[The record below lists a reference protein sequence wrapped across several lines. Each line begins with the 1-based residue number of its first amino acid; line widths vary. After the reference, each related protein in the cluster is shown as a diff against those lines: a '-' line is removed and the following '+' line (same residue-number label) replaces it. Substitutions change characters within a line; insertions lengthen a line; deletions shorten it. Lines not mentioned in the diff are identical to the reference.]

1 MSDLYSAI
9 DIGTNSVRHAIGEER
24 GGILVVTEKKLIT
37 TRLGEGTADTDE
49 LGEEPME
56 RTIRAIDQFVKEAQ
70 SRETR
75 LLGIYATSAVR
86 EASNKERFLEKAKK
100 HGLDIE
106 VLSGEKESTIAFR
119 GVTGN
124 RSGCFAVADIGG
136 GSTEISYGRDGVLS
150 AASSVRIGAVRMT
163 QRFADENGV
172 VSPENQ
178 AALLEYAVNAFC
190 KMTETLPED
199 ALMYGVGGTFTTLA
213 SMKIKMRDYDPER
226 IQDAVLTFDD
236 VHALRAELCGLNN
249 ETKLG
254 LPGLMP
260 KRADIIAC
268 ASLIAEAVLI
278 SSKRKTIRVSERDGL
293 DGYMNYK
300 LSLIAGS

>member
-1 MSDLYSAI
+1 MSELFSAI
-9 DIGTNSVRHAIGEER
+9 DIGTNSVRHAIGVER
-24 GGILVVTEKKLIT
+24 GGVLVVTEKKLIT

-56 RTIRAIDQFVKEAQ
+56 RTIGAIDLFAKEA
-70 SRETR
+70 RARGTR

-86 EASNKERFLEKAKK
+86 EASNKDVFLEKARKR
-100 HGLDIE
+100 GLEIE
-106 VLSGEKESTIAFR
+106 VLSGESESAIAFQ

-124 RSGCFAVADIGG
+124 RDGCFAVADIGG
-136 GSTEISYGRDGVLS
+136 GSTEISFGTDGVLS

-163 QRFADENGV
+163 QRFADENGL
-172 VSPENQ
+172 VSDENQ
-178 AALLEYAVNAFC
+178 AALLEYAMNAFC
-190 KMTETLPED
+190 KMTETLPAD
-199 ALMYGVGGTFTTLA
+199 AVMYGVGGTFTTLA
-213 SMKIKMRDYDPER
+213 AMKNKMRDYDPEK

-236 VHALRAELCGLNN
+236 VHALRLELCGLNN

-268 ASLIAEAVLI
+268 ASIIAEAVLV
-278 SSKRKTIRVSERDGL
+278 SSDRKTILVSERDGL

-300 LSLIAGS
+300 LSLIVGS

>member
-1 MSDLYSAI
+1 MRKLYSAI

-24 GGILVVTEKKLIT
+24 DGLIIVTEKKLIT
-37 TRLGEGTADTDE
+37 TRLGEGTANTDE

-56 RTIRAIDQFVKEAQ
+56 RTIGAINQFANEA
-70 SRETR
+70 RERGTR

-86 EASNKERFLEKAKK
+86 EASNKDVFLENARKQ
-100 HGLDIE
+100 GLEIE
-106 VLSGEKESTIAFR
+106 VLSGERESAIAFQ

-124 RSGCFAVADIGG
+124 RGGCFAVADIGG
-136 GSTEISYGRDGVLS
+136 GSTEISFGTDGMLS
-150 AASSVRIGAVRMT
+150 AASSARIGAVRMT
-163 QRFADENGV
+163 QRFANENGT
-172 VSPENQ
+172 VSAKNQ
-178 AALLEYAVNAFC
+178 SVLLDYATNAFC
-190 KMTETLPED
+190 KMTEKLPAD

-213 SMKIKMRDYDPER
+213 AMKIKMRDYDPEK

-236 VHALRAELCGLNN
+236 VHALRENLCSLNN
-249 ETKLG
+249 KEKLV

-268 ASLIAEAVLI
+268 AALIAEAVLI
-278 SSKRKTIRVSERDGL
+278 ASERTSIRVSERDGL